1 MHCDKQT
8 KLQLDTTRTI
18 ISYMSELMSYNT
30 RQEPILLKEYG
41 RSVQNLAEHIVGLT
55 DEEEKLRK
63 AHALV
68 KLMKQINPN
77 LRDENDVINR
87 LWDHLFYIS
96 GSKLNIE
103 NAPYPRPEKEF
114 NVAPLPVPYGGNRI
128 KYKHYGK
135 TVENMIV
142 KACALED
149 PKEKEGAVIAIGK
162 IMKRF
167 YTQWNKDL
175 TGNSIIIKDL
185 EKLSDGALT
194 IDPALVEEF
203 NLFKVSAVRSS
214 SSQGGRD
221 NNRSGGRRNQGG
233 ANNRQKSNNRNQ
245 SGSRSSSNNNNNRRR
260 KN

>member
-1 MHCDKQT
+1 
-8 KLQLDTTRTI
+8 
-18 ISYMSELMSYNT
+18 MSELMSYNT

-96 GSKLNIE
+96 GNKLSIE
-103 NAPYPRPEKEF
+103 NAPYPKPEKEF
-114 NVAPLPVPYGGNRI
+114 NVAPLAVPYGGNRI

-135 TVENMIV
+135 TVENMII
-142 KACALED
+142 KACTLED

-175 TGNSIIIKDL
+175 TGNGVIIRDL

-203 NLFKVSAVRSS
+203 NLFKVAAVRSN

-221 NNRSGGRRNQGG
+221 NNRGRRNHGG
-233 ANNRQKSNNRNQ
+233 SNNRQKSNNRNH
-245 SGSRSSSNNNNNRRR
+245 SNNRSNNNNRRR